1 MAAIRRLSSAKI
13 PVAGGAL
20 TTRRLSS
27 SQLSDTA
34 ARRLSVESLSLSPT
48 IPYERRPS
56 GGPLTPRPT
65 LTPTNTPANLNAL
78 LAPPSMPR
86 RASTYHDTEKANSG
100 ELDNSGG
107 FVSGADI
114 IRRERGVPAGA
125 VDATSKRRNAVVAVS
140 VSARWRSSRRST
152 GKNRPLGRELKPT
165 LPRVLSRANASVVDE
180 E

>member
-1 MAAIRRLSSAKI
+1 M
-13 PVAGGAL
+13 
-20 TTRRLSS
+20 
-27 SQLSDTA
+27 
-34 ARRLSVESLSLSPT
+34 
-48 IPYERRPS
+48 
-56 GGPLTPRPT
+56 
-65 LTPTNTPANLNAL
+65 NAL

-114 IRRERGVPAGA
+114 IGEKEAYSRGRRRRHVEA
-125 VDATSKRRNAVVAVS
+125 RNAVVAVS
-140 VSARWRSSRRST
+140 ASARWRSSRRST

>member
-1 MAAIRRLSSAKI
+1 MAALRRLSSAKI
-13 PVAGGAL
+13 PGAAL

-56 GGPLTPRPT
+56 GGPLTPRPP
-65 LTPTNTPANLNAL
+65 LTPTNTPANMNALLAPSSGPGLTRTNAPANMNEL

-107 FVSGADI
+107 SAAAPNTSREIRFVSRAADCSI
-114 IRRERGVPAGA
+114 A
-125 VDATSKRRNAVVAVS
+125 
-140 VSARWRSSRRST
+140 
-152 GKNRPLGRELKPT
+152 
-165 LPRVLSRANASVVDE
+165 
-180 E
+180 